1 MSVTEDK
8 LRDLR
13 AQIERNERQ
22 LSAMKATPSIADANE
37 IDKAWSRW
45 DSLYQSLG
53 DQTPRPAPG
62 EKPRAY
68 LRRLADG
75 VKKYTATFKN
85 YVFHDSQQTIDFG
98 LVADQIFAEAMAKA
112 KSPAT
117 FRPGVMR
124 EVVTV
129 QHGKTRTE
137 FVGPASTGRAARR
150 GSSRLRTRD
159 RRRGKEK
166 TTARG

>member
-1 MSVTEDK
+1 MTTAELEATIK
-8 LRDLR
+8 RQG
-13 AQIERNERQ
+13 AQIA
-22 LSAMKATPSIADANE
+22 AMTATPSIADANE
-37 IDKAWSRW
+37 IAKAWTRW

-53 DQTPRPAPG
+53 DQTPRSYPG

-75 VKKYTATFKN
+75 VRKYTETFRN
-85 YVFHDSQQTIDFG
+85 YAFHDSIQSIDLQ
-98 LVADQIFAEAMAKA
+98 LVTDRIFAEAMANA

-129 QHGKTRTE
+129 EHGKTRTE
-137 FVGPASTGRAARR
+137 FIGD
-150 GSSRLRTRD
+150 SR
-159 RRRGKEK
+159 
-166 TTARG
+166 TAFAPFMHPVKFCVTAIRPPR